1 MVQEATDS
9 GYRKYIVGP
18 CAFAGKRPE
27 RPVALAC
34 ILALGAIF
42 ILELM
47 TPDDVVGALAL
58 LPLAAAMWMFSTPM
72 AAVNLSA
79 GALFF
84 TLAILL
90 EPRNRL
96 TLLLV
101 AIPVLATAASVR
113 LCATSLSVR
122 READEQQNE
131 ASAPPAVPR
140 LTCRELEVARLA
152 ARAYTAAQIGQQ
164 LHIGERTVESH
175 IASTYVKLGIRSR
188 SELIRMASILG

>member
-1 MVQEATDS
+1 MVHEATDS
-9 GYRKYIVGP
+9 GYRKYIVRP
-18 CAFAGKRPE
+18 CALAGRRPE

-58 LPLAAAMWMFSTPM
+58 LPVAAAVWMFSSRM
-72 AAVNLSA
+72 AAAIVGA

-101 AIPVLATAASVR
+101 AIPALATAAFVR

-122 READEQQNE
+122 RVADEQRNE
-131 ASAPPAVPR
+131 AFGSPAVPR

-188 SELIRMASILG
+188 SELIRMASNLG